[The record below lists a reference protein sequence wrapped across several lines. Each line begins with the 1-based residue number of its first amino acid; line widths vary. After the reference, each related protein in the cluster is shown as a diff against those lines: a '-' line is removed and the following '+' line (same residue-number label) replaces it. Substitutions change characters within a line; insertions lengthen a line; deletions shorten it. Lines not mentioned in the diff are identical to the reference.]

1 MKNKN
6 KTGVIFTIVITIIF
20 FLLLGVVSL
29 STGFIFA
36 ERISNYDLEAY
47 CWINGIAQLVLSI
60 GIILIMKKVTI

>member
-6 KTGVIFTIVITIIF
+6 QKGIIFTIVITIIF